1 MKKTS
6 KHPESEPKPITE
18 LDRSTSLLAGIC
30 FALFLFGSIA
40 TTGYALMN
48 QNLDLIPEEVTWTTF
63 LKGDVSSGIANALAK
78 APFPDNAAQ
87 FERGFSWLVTRDL
100 GPRVREGSDDWLFLN
115 DELVVHQ
122 DRLMNAA
129 DRSKQIYQIEQQ
141 LLSRGIKLLVIL
153 VPDKSRTVPE
163 FLGAQR
169 RATFFE
175 SRVNDFA
182 NALTQ
187 QGVDVI
193 NLSKVLSVAKQN
205 GVVPFLR
212 TDSHWTEQGAQEA
225 AKAIAQKIQSLK
237 INPSPAQLTQITK
250 QSQETRLGD
259 LVKLAGVDWLPQ
271 SLQPKPEKAQRSDFL
286 SKPIE
291 SHKKSLDALN
301 DLFGDDNLPNIAL
314 IGTSFSRT
322 SQFVPFL
329 EMQLNTKIGN
339 FAIDG
344 GDFTGSAKAY
354 FNSPS
359 FKDTPPKLVLWEI
372 PERVIEMDRKD
383 DAKLKIN

>member
-1 MKKTS
+1 
-6 KHPESEPKPITE
+6 
-18 LDRSTSLLAGIC
+18 
-30 FALFLFGSIA
+30 
-40 TTGYALMN
+40 MN
-48 QNLDLIPEEVTWTTF
+48 QNLDLIPEEVTWATF

-78 APFPDNAAQ
+78 APVPDNAAQ

-122 DRLMNAA
+122 DRLKNAA
-129 DRSKQIYQIEQQ
+129 DRSQQIYQIEQQ
-141 LLSRGIKLLVIL
+141 LSSRGINLLVIL

-291 SHKKSLDALN
+291 SHRKSLDALN

-329 EMQLNTKIGN
+329 E
-339 FAIDG
+339 
-344 GDFTGSAKAY
+344 
-354 FNSPS
+354 
-359 FKDTPPKLVLWEI
+359 V
-372 PERVIEMDRKD
+372 
-383 DAKLKIN
+383 